1 MGAAPGRIQTIAK
14 ALAAVASSGRAD
26 RRPLA
31 TVLPKVAGSTPS
43 PDAVA
48 RSGGGTMEL
57 KVEPLPQAQN
67 LSERGFWIA
76 LACAALLHGSLVV
89 GLTRSAP
96 RQLGERDGNPDAISV
111 EFVEPSA
118 LSARALPQPAPPAP
132 AVPAAP
138 STAVAPRPTEAAQGD
153 PTPAPSEARAD
164 APGPRPRLPSLEEK
178 TASLPPTESP
188 VDKESPAPKAA
199 GAATDTG
206 TPPLYEPPPSLFDPP
221 SPALHPPSPPGVAA
235 AKPAVP
241 PPAPAPAK
249 SKPNPQLSLQLDLPN
264 NFAAPSGLSTAA
276 VRPPDITRSG
286 ENDEFGRRVIRA
298 LRQTMPPPRG
308 ELGRVTVRF
317 LLSTTGNL
325 SELQLVRAATDA
337 ALTQSVV
344 FAVRQSSFPIP
355 PTGATLSDRT
365 FLVTYIYN

>member
-1 MGAAPGRIQTIAK
+1 
-14 ALAAVASSGRAD
+14 
-26 RRPLA
+26 
-31 TVLPKVAGSTPS
+31 
-43 PDAVA
+43 
-48 RSGGGTMEL
+48 MEL

-67 LSERGFWIA
+67 LPERGFWIG

-89 GLTRSAP
+89 SLTRSAP

-111 EFVEPSA
+111 ELVEPSA
-118 LSARALPQPAPPAP
+118 LSARALPQPEPPAP
-132 AVPAAP
+132 AALAAPPAA
-138 STAVAPRPTEAAQGD
+138 VASRPTEAAPGD

-164 APGPRPRLPSLEEK
+164 TPAPRPKLPSLEELK
-178 TASLPPTESP
+178 GAN
-188 VDKESPAPKAA
+188 PAPKESQADKEGPAPKEAKAA
-199 GAATDTG
+199 KDTG
-206 TPPLYEPPPSLFDPP
+206 TPPLFDPPSPLSEPP

-235 AKPAVP
+235 AKPAAP
-241 PPAPAPAK
+241 PPAQAPAK
-249 SKPNPQLSLQLDLPN
+249 MKPNPQLSLQLDLPN
-264 NFAAPSGLSTAA
+264 NFAAPSGLSTAT

-308 ELGRVTVRF
+308 ELGRVTVRL
-317 LLSTTGNL
+317 LLSATGNL